1 MSAADLTLHSL
12 AKIGQVSPVFS
23 SLTINREGFNM
34 ASQLLTKLTLATA
47 GAAVLAIG
55 SVCAPAEAAF
65 KFSFKTK
72 GGGSGSFLLNT
83 STPATLGSVTNFSF
97 SGSKFIKGAVS
108 GLSGIGGF
116 ISGTSGK
123 PTLAGF
129 LVPQSSTTF
138 WGGLLAPKGTPIVG
152 SGILGKAS
160 LSINPL
166 FAAAGTLSTGGASVG
181 TNPFSGLGLDGG
193 LDSINC
199 WDAEQVVQTEE
210 VPEPFTV
217 LGSIVGVGGLLAAR
231 RKRQMTIKAG

>member
-1 MSAADLTLHSL
+1 
-12 AKIGQVSPVFS
+12 
-23 SLTINREGFNM
+23 M

-72 GGGSGSFLLNT
+72 GGGNGSFLLNT

-97 SGSKFIKGAVS
+97 SGSKFIKSAVS

-116 ISGTSGK
+116 ISGASGK

-129 LVPQSSTTF
+129 LVSQSPTTF

-160 LSINPL
+160 FSINPL
-166 FAAAGTLSTGGASVG
+166 FAAAGALSAGSASAG
-181 TNPFSGLGLDGG
+181 TNPFSGLGLDLG

-199 WDAEQVVQTEE
+199 WETEVVGQTEE
-210 VPEPFTV
+210 VPEPATIF
-217 LGSIVGVGGLLAAR
+217 GSIVGVGGLLAAR
-231 RKRQMTIKAG
+231 RKRQTKVTAG